1 MIAGTMVK
9 YERRSEDGLFECDS
23 CQCVF
28 GSRNVFVAH
37 VRECKTDMSEE
48 TEVVEPAQNN
58 AEKQEWEW
66 EYSDVNEEMQEEQ
79 SMTDKSTA
87 DVEGSIGTC
96 M

>member
-1 MIAGTMVK
+1 MVK

-23 CQCVF
+23 CQGLF
-28 GSRNVFVAH
+28 GIRNVFVAH
-37 VRECKTDMSEE
+37 VKECKIDMSEE
-48 TEVVEPAQNN
+48 TEAVEPAQNN

-66 EYSDVNEEMQEEQ
+66 EYSDVNEEMQEGQ

-87 DVEGSIGTC
+87 NVEGSIGTC